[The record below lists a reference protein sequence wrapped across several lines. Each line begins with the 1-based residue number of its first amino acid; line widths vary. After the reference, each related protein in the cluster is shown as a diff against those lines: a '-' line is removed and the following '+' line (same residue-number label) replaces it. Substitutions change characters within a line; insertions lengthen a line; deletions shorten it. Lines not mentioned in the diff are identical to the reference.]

1 MRKLRDIIAGREVI
15 CVTATKSVL
24 DAAKLMASKHVGAI
38 LITKGKRLEGIL
50 TERDV
55 LTRVVVPGRNAATVK
70 VAEIM
75 TRDPVA
81 MSPDKPFSHALLAMS
96 DGGFRHMP
104 VVEDGEAVGVVSI
117 RDAIGA
123 EHEEL
128 DRVMETI
135 EHIAGQI
142 R

>member
-1 MRKLRDIIAGREVI
+1 MRTLRDIIAGREMI
-15 CVTATKSVL
+15 AVTAAQSVL
-24 DAAKLMASKHVGAI
+24 DAAKLMAGKHIGAI
-38 LITKGKRLEGIL
+38 LVTRNQSLEGIL
-50 TERDV
+50 TERDII
-55 LTRVVVPGRNAATVK
+55 TRVVAPGRNAANVK

-75 TRDPVA
+75 TADPLA
-81 MSPDKPFSHALLAMS
+81 MTPDKPFSHALIAMA

-104 VVEDGEAVGVVSI
+104 VVENGKAVGVVSS

-128 DRVMETI
+128 DRMLQTI
-135 EHIAGQI
+135 EHIAGHI